1 MLSTRNAEDQKP
13 KTAARDKA
21 ALSLSSPTDTQGGTL
36 SRTNP
41 STGRVFTTPAGHP
54 TDGVRIGKSSDHRID
69 VSEPR
74 TAQGTGPRNDVSEH
88 RRDSA
93 VRRLLLSTTRC
104 QVIIRLDNSQPEDLL
119 LRQLRQDRTGPPTT
133 ITSTTRAVWSRGKPN
148 NQATPTATPPHGKL
162 SKTHRQLPR
171 VLFYN
176 NGRNFCPPRLAHHNP
191 ISIGLTAADPEH
203 DSTTSLHILDG
214 ECDTPQIIAS
224 PTPVLQRPNAARFRR
239 HGISTI
245 HRSPE
250 SFIIIF
256 GLIVH
261 LGLMIVC
268 VMSNAH
274 YPNLLHSLSKEDFI
288 VWKLVLAAA
297 FL

>member
-1 MLSTRNAEDQKP
+1 MLSTNNAEDRKP
-13 KTAARDKA
+13 KTAVRGKV
-21 ALSLSSPTDTQGGTL
+21 ALSLSSPTDTQDGTL

-41 STGRVFTTPAGHP
+41 STGRVFTTPAAPP
-54 TDGVRIGKSSDHRID
+54 TSEVRIGKSSDHRID

-74 TAQGTGPRNDVSEH
+74 TAQETRLRNDVSEH

-104 QVIIRLDNSQPEDLL
+104 RVNIQLDNSNPEDLQ
-119 LRQLRQDRTGPPTT
+119 LRQLRRDRTWQRATT
-133 ITSTTRAVWSRGKPN
+133 TSTSRAVWYRGKPDDRST
-148 NQATPTATPPHGKL
+148 QKTPPSIGEL
-162 SKTHRQLPR
+162 PETNPQVPQLLQSDDRGHP
-171 VLFYN
+171 F
-176 NGRNFCPPRLAHHNP
+176 PPRLAPLNHNT
-191 ISIGLTAADPEH
+191 SGHATAEPTHDPR
-203 DSTTSLHILDG
+203 DSFHILNG
-214 ECDTPQIIAS
+214 EYGQPQILTSHSFTDPQLYAPS
-224 PTPVLQRPNAARFRR
+224 FRR

-261 LGLMIVC
+261 LCLMIVC

-288 VWKLVLAAA
+288 VWKFVLTAA

>member
-1 MLSTRNAEDQKP
+1 MLSTKNAEGQKP

-69 VSEPR
+69 VNEPR
-74 TAQGTGPRNDVSEH
+74 TAQETGLRNDVSEH

-93 VRRLLLSTTRC
+93 VRRLLLSTTSCRVNI
-104 QVIIRLDNSQPEDLL
+104 QLDNSNPEDVQ
-119 LRQLRQDRTGPPTT
+119 LRQLRRDRTWQRATT
-133 ITSTTRAVWSRGKPN
+133 TSTSRAVWSRGKPDDQSTQKTLLPIRKLPKTN
-148 NQATPTATPPHGKL
+148 PQIPRLLQADDRGHP
-162 SKTHRQLPR
+162 
-171 VLFYN
+171 F
-176 NGRNFCPPRLAHHNP
+176 PPRMAPLNH
-191 ISIGLTAADPEH
+191 ITIGHATADPTH
-203 DSTTSLHILDG
+203 DPRNSYHILDG
-214 ECDTPQIIAS
+214 EYGRPRIFTNHSSIKPQLYAE
-224 PTPVLQRPNAARFRR
+224 RFRR
-239 HGISTI
+239 HETI

-250 SFIIIF
+250 LFIIIF

-261 LGLMIVC
+261 LCLMIVC

>member
-1 MLSTRNAEDQKP
+1 MI
-13 KTAARDKA
+13 
-21 ALSLSSPTDTQGGTL
+21 
-36 SRTNP
+36 
-41 STGRVFTTPAGHP
+41 FY
-54 TDGVRIGKSSDHRID
+54 DHRID

-74 TAQGTGPRNDVSEH
+74 TARETGLRKDVNEH

-93 VRRLLLSTTRC
+93 ARGLLLSPTSCR
-104 QVIIRLDNSQPEDLL
+104 VIIQLDNSHPEDLQ
-119 LRQLRQDRTGPPTT
+119 LRQLRQDPAWQQTT
-133 ITSTTRAVWSRGKPN
+133 ITSTTRAVWSRGKPSN
-148 NQATPTATPPHGKL
+148 KPTPTTPPPNGKL
-162 SKTHRQLPR
+162 SETHPQILRLLLADHR
-171 VLFYN
+171 RHLY
-176 NGRNFCPPRLAHHNP
+176 PPRMASHNHITFGP
-191 ISIGLTAADPEH
+191 AAADPMH
-203 DSTTSLHILDG
+203 DTRDSFYILDG
-214 ECDTPQIIAS
+214 ECDQPQIITSHSSTDPQLYA
-224 PTPVLQRPNAARFRR
+224 TRFRR

-250 SFIIIF
+250 HFIIIF

>member
-1 MLSTRNAEDQKP
+1 MRSTKNAEEQKP

-21 ALSLSSPTDTQGGTL
+21 ALSLSRPTDIQGGTL

-41 STGRVFTTPAGHP
+41 STDRVFRTPADHP
-54 TDGVRIGKSSDHRID
+54 TNGVRIGKSSDHRID

-74 TAQGTGPRNDVSEH
+74 TAQETGPRNDVSEH

-93 VRRLLLSTTRC
+93 VRRLLLSTTSCR
-104 QVIIRLDNSQPEDLL
+104 VIIQLDNSNHEDLQL
-119 LRQLRQDRTGPPTT
+119 HQLRRDRTRQRTT
-133 ITSTTRAVWSRGKPN
+133 ITSTTRAVWFRGKPN
-148 NQATPTATPPHGKL
+148 DQSTPTTPPPIRKL
-162 SKTHRQLPR
+162 PETNPQVPQLLQSDDRGHP
-171 VLFYN
+171 F
-176 NGRNFCPPRLAHHNP
+176 PPRLAPLNHITSGHA
-191 ISIGLTAADPEH
+191 TAEPTYDPR
-203 DSTTSLHILDG
+203 DSFHILNG
-214 ECDTPQIIAS
+214 EYDQPQILTSHSFTDPQLYA
-224 PTPVLQRPNAARFRR
+224 PRFRR

-261 LGLMIVC
+261 LCLMIVC

-274 YPNLLHSLSKEDFI
+274 YPNLLHSLNKEDFI
-288 VWKLVLAAA
+288 VWKFVLTAA

>member
-1 MLSTRNAEDQKP
+1 MLSTKNVDDRKP
-13 KTAARDKA
+13 KTTVHGKA
-21 ALSLSSPTDTQGGTL
+21 DLSLSRPTDTQGGTL
-36 SRTNP
+36 SRINP
-41 STGRVFTTPAGHP
+41 STGRVFTTPADPP
-54 TDGVRIGKSSDHRID
+54 TNRVRIGKFNDHRIN

-74 TAQGTGPRNDVSEH
+74 TAHETGLRNDANDH

-93 VRRLLLSTTRC
+93 ARRLLLSPTSCR
-104 QVIIRLDNSQPEDLL
+104 IIIQLDNSHPEDLQ
-119 LRQLRQDRTGPPTT
+119 LRQLHQDRTGPQTT
-133 ITSTTRAVWSRGKPN
+133 ITSTTRAVWSRGKPS
-148 NQATPTATPPHGKL
+148 NQPTPTRTPPQGKL
-162 SKTHRQLPR
+162 SETHPQIPR
-171 VLFYN
+171 SLLDN
-176 NGRNFCPPRLAHHNP
+176 NGRHFCPPRLAHHNP
-191 ISIGLTAADPEH
+191 ITFGPADADPVH
-203 DSTTSLHILDG
+203 NTSAPLHILDG

-224 PTPVLQRPNAARFRR
+224 HSSTHPRLHAARFRR
-239 HGISTI
+239 PGISTI

-250 SFIIIF
+250 HFIIIF

-274 YPNLLHSLSKEDFI
+274 YPNLLRSLSKEDFI